1 MIILA
6 NVLILSKDSIS
17 VESEL
22 RSKGVPADVIVK
34 TISATGFERLSR
46 FGHTSLRKLLSGAEA
61 SLIEAIAP
69 FREEVKA
76 IVVVSQTN
84 DVRIPNGAS
93 ALQETLSLDRDV
105 FCIELVDGCNGF
117 VKALHLLNRMLDN
130 GQVGL
135 VFGGDFNSHMV
146 SDSPPG
152 TSALFGDGFA
162 LTVIRKNEIFDSMVR
177 QDGKRG
183 QAIRY
188 GGPDQ
193 HLLMDGFEVFAFA
206 TREVPSLVKDFGG
219 LPNHQIDALA
229 LHQASRLIVERIS
242 SQLGFDVPKF
252 AVFNSS
258 QIGNLGPASIP
269 GWLAMTPEMTQKSK
283 VAAVGY
289 GSGLSWGVAIVY
301 WGAKINEVIYV

>member
-1 MIILA
+1 MIVLA
-6 NVLILSKDSIS
+6 NVLVLPKDSVS

-22 RSKGVPADVIVK
+22 RSRGVPADVIAK
-34 TISATGFERLSR
+34 TISATGFVRLSR
-46 FGHTSLRKLLSGAEA
+46 FGHASLRQLLSVAEA

-69 FREEVKA
+69 FRQEIKA
-76 IVVVSQTN
+76 IVVVTQTN

-93 ALQETLSLDRDV
+93 ALQETLSLDREV
-105 FCIELVDGCNGF
+105 FCVELVDGCNGF
-117 VKALHLLNRMLDN
+117 VKALHLLNRILDN

-146 SDSPPG
+146 NQSNPG

-162 LTVIRKNEIFDSMVR
+162 LTVVRKNEVFESLVR

-193 HLLMDGFEVFAFA
+193 HLHMDGFEVFAFA

-219 LPNHQIDALA
+219 LPKHRIDALA
-229 LHQASRLIVERIS
+229 LHQASQLIVERIGH
-242 SQLGFDVPKF
+242 QLGFDDPKF

-269 GWLAMTPEMTQKSK
+269 GWLAMTPEMPQNSE
-283 VAAVGY
+283 VAVVGY
-289 GSGLSWGVAIVY
+289 GSGLSWGVAIVN
-301 WGAKINEVIYV
+301 WEATRNEVIYV